1 MKLVDPKDLLK
12 ASESLNWFGGE
23 SFAKLLMYILRLNKL
38 NDLYS
43 ANCYKDGIE
52 FIDALL
58 DDLGIKFEFDEEELK
73 RIPKEGPFITISN
86 HPFGG
91 IDGLILIKLI
101 CTVRPEF
108 RVMAN
113 FLLKK
118 IEPIK
123 DYFL

>member
-43 ANCYKDGIE
+43 ANCEKSGVE
-52 FIDALL
+52 FIDGLI

-73 RIPKEGPFITISN
+73 RILWMEASLVFPIT
-86 HPFGG
+86 HLVALMVF
-91 IDGLILIKLI
+91 
-101 CTVRPEF
+101 
-108 RVMAN
+108 
-113 FLLKK
+113 
-118 IEPIK
+118 
-123 DYFL
+123 Y